1 MSLEKKIEADI
12 KVSMKEKNVLK
23 LSTLRML
30 KAEFENVKLDQNKKE
45 LNDGEVTKVIQRQVK
60 THRDSIDQ
68 FEKGKRDDLVEKE
81 KKELDILLSYLPRQM
96 SEEDL
101 KKIVA
106 ETIKEL
112 GATTKKDMG
121 RVIKTVIE
129 KTKGKTEGK
138 AVSQIVSSILK

>member
-129 KTKGKTEGK
+129 KTKGETEGK